1 LLSRII
7 AEDFES
13 AVLKNLSD
21 REELICLSF
30 GYQPV
35 MGVVRMAQQIQS
47 FSWMTVVLTNV
58 NFRFVTWKE
67 EKFKSGAF
75 SRTLRSVPIFES
87 STVIPLANIV
97 SCSSTTARVNRDLK
111 KLFQKELKQKVEQI
125 FTVELKMSN
134 GTSSISSPYIELKT
148 LSTNLE
154 AALSGSALA
163 RNTNAVSDALTRL
176 SVLKS
181 EGIIT
186 EEEFER
192 AKSGFIGSSVE
203 VAENSV
209 GILRQLHSLLQSGVL
224 SESEFNMKK
233 WDILSKKI

>member
-1 LLSRII
+1 
-7 AEDFES
+7 
-13 AVLKNLSD
+13 
-21 REELICLSF
+21 
-30 GYQPV
+30 